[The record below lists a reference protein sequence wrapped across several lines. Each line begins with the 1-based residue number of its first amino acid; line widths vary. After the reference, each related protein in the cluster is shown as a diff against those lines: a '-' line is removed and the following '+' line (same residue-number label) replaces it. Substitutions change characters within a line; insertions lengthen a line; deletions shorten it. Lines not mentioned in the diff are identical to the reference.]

1 MMEYQVKFCHHSG
14 PRLWRTRM
22 LFSTKSKG
30 HKSNVHI
37 SWMYRYRFY
46 DLKVHFWWP
55 NKRLF
60 SYIQRWNTL
69 YLDGDG
75 GTGGGRL
82 GNCPA
87 NPPYILA
94 EIQAKRD
101 ISKDL
106 VLGLAP
112 TPQICQPSEASD
124 QYREAVNEK
133 AKWNLWPFSKV
144 TCISDLFKQKQ
155 SQPPKCCKMLPFLLI
170 FSLLYAIE

>member
-1 MMEYQVKFCHHSG
+1 MAFSEYINC
-14 PRLWRTRM
+14 RLIFLNNYSACRIDHCIVT
-22 LFSTKSKG
+22 
-30 HKSNVHI
+30 VAI
-37 SWMYRYRFY
+37 QQ
-46 DLKVHFWWP
+46 KVACL
-55 NKRLF
+55 N
-60 SYIQRWNTL
+60 Q

-82 GNCPA
+82 GPA

-101 ISKDL
+101 LSKDL

-133 AKWNLWPFSKV
+133 AK
-144 TCISDLFKQKQ
+144 
-155 SQPPKCCKMLPFLLI
+155 
-170 FSLLYAIE
+170 